1 MSLQPIHL
9 PDYPEV
15 RIIGDVQIDPT
26 VAIAPGVI
34 LQAAPGSSIR
44 LAAGVCLGMGVIIK
58 AYGGVVQLDAGVSLG
73 PGVLIMG
80 PSHLGSNA
88 CIGGISTLWHTTVEP
103 MAVIPAGT
111 VMGDPSRQVDLDA
124 IALETPRRNGQT
136 ATPAAEPI
144 SQPVSQ
150 PRVSPLADPWE
161 PAQPIDA
168 SANAPTH
175 TKKAKAIPYPQNM
188 TAKKT
193 ESDNAPFDNSELET
207 IESENAVFPEANS
220 PLVAP
225 IPEPPPVKPPGQAT
239 YGKVML
245 NQLLITLFP
254 HEQSV
259 RRSPPDH

>member
-15 RIIGDVQIDPT
+15 RIIGNVQIDPT

-34 LQAAPGSSIR
+34 LHAAPGSQIH

-58 AYGGVVQLDAGVSLG
+58 AYGGSVQLDAGVSLG

-80 PSHLGSNA
+80 PSHLGGNA
-88 CIGGISTLWHTTVEP
+88 CIGGLSTLWHTTVEP

-124 IALETPRRNGQT
+124 VEPNVVALKSQAAARASQPEPLTPDLWDSP
-136 ATPAAEPI
+136 ATPAAPEPKAEAI
-144 SQPVSQ
+144 EL
-150 PRVSPLADPWE
+150 PLNE
-161 PAQPIDA
+161 PAHSDQNSVA
-168 SANAPTH
+168 SDLNPVV
-175 TKKAKAIPYPQNM
+175 
-188 TAKKT
+188 
-193 ESDNAPFDNSELET
+193 SDPS
-207 IESENAVFPEANS
+207 
-220 PLVAP
+220 
-225 IPEPPPVKPPGQAT
+225 PEPSNGKPPGQPA

-254 HEQSV
+254 HEESK
-259 RRSPPDH
+259 RRSP